1 MTPIIFVYTNFV
13 PQNVASF
20 NCCDEWL
27 LLIYLLLKGG
37 YFNINQKLDLI
48 YYYMTDNLINIFIA
62 IYPHNEEVF
71 IHSEA
76 LKAIFLRA
84 SNKNVGRQFDK
95 VE

>member
-1 MTPIIFVYTNFV
+1 
-13 PQNVASF
+13 
-20 NCCDEWL
+20 
-27 LLIYLLLKGG
+27 
-37 YFNINQKLDLI
+37 
-48 YYYMTDNLINIFIA
+48 MTDNLINIFIA